1 MTDRALPRNCIVPIR
16 SAESSAFLYARA
28 KPLYDNRAARRRA
41 AVVEAEL
48 VAGARQGQGRGGERE
63 A

>member
-1 MTDRALPRNCIVPIR
+1 MGGVVSTP
-16 SAESSAFLYARA
+16 SAET
-28 KPLYDNRAARRRA
+28 YDRAARRRA